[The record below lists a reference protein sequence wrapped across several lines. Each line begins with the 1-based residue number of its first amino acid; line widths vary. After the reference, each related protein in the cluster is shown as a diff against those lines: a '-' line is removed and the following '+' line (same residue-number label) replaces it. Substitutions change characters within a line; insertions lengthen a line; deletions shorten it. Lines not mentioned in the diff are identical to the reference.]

1 MSTDIV
7 SSLMSSIMLISAL
20 FYEYELFCTPIYS
33 INGCNADLKRQLDK
47 VENQKA
53 VSIEAPT
60 NQFFTDSP
68 GISMWVFKSQ
78 ESTSAVASAERGVE
92 GRAGPVVRVFSSV
105 HSPEKKKSCCV
116 KWALSRLGCLCVVS
130 QSPRTRVNC

>member
-1 MSTDIV
+1 MSINIV

-20 FYEYELFCTPIYS
+20 FYEYELFCTHIYS
-33 INGCNADLKRQLDK
+33 INVCNTDLKRQLDK

-53 VSIEAPT
+53 VSIKAPT

-78 ESTSAVASAERGVE
+78 ESTSSVASAGRRMEE
-92 GRAGPVVRVFSSV
+92 RAGAVVRVFSSFQR
-105 HSPEKKKSCCV
+105 PEKKSHAV
-116 KWALSRLGCLCVVS
+116 
-130 QSPRTRVNC
+130 